1 MHSLASARK
10 NSLSSVEIQLS
21 PPSLGSISAMKS
33 SIDTRRSSASVS
45 LIQATAWTS
54 ADPQSSFTTMSKD
67 AWVYSNRF
75 SKVIEPHCSSR
86 EPPPPSCSLR
96 NDSSSKC
103 SASRPAGIDDVS
115 IENIIRRAMTL
126 ATETLPT

>member
-21 PPSLGSISAMKS
+21 PPSLGSISAMNS

-45 LIQATAWTS
+45 LIQATAWTF
-54 ADPQSSFTTMSKD
+54 ADSQSSFTMMSKV

-96 NDSSSKC
+96 NDSSSNC
-103 SASRPAGIDDVS
+103 ATSWFAGTDDVS
-115 IENIIRRAMTL
+115 IENIIRRAMAL
-126 ATETLPT
+126 ATEALST